1 MLVEPIPYKI
11 LNNIVDDKK
20 IDAAIDVNF
29 HQENILGDNE
39 LWRFCILGAAILG
52 ALIIGKCIQWSL
64 LRTSQSLK
72 SKNRPI
78 SSAATAAIAN
88 TITFTLIAISFDIGF
103 ALIKMGPQLR
113 SIFDIAIGFVI
124 VIALARMAMQL
135 VIVPELW
142 LERFAKRDDNTLD
155 VVLVPLARKT
165 LRGIIIVFAVVQMI
179 QIFSKEP
186 ISSILAG
193 LGIGGLAVALAAQD
207 TLKHFFGSIFLL
219 SDKPFE
225 VGQRVV
231 VDGVDGIIEE
241 IGMRST
247 RIRNLDGHLIA
258 VPNGDLANK
267 AIRNIAKRPFIKRTL
282 NVTVTYD
289 TTPEKLQEG
298 LDIIKDLLKD
308 HEGMPK
314 DYPPRVFFSDFND
327 WSLNILV
334 IYWYTPANYWDP
346 QAFNEQ
352 FNFELLRRFNDA
364 GIEFAFPTQTVYA
377 AGDPNRKLAIEQR
390 SV

>member
-1 MLVEPIPYKI
+1 MD
-11 LNNIVDDKK
+11 NIVDDKK

-29 HQENILGDNE
+29 LQENILGDNE

-334 IYWYTPANYWDP
+334 IYWYTPANYWDA
-346 QAFNEQ
+346 QAFNEK